1 MDFRRSNNPPTPL
14 EVVERLLSY
23 SAPDPKMIRMMH
35 FRPYDA
41 WCRYCE
47 HAQDIDAIIH
57 FETLEQDLASVLGS
71 AANKVEAKPKPE
83 NSTCC
88 CCYLFYFL
96 TCSLCH

>member
-1 MDFRRSNNPPTPL
+1 MHSLRSNNSPTPL
-14 EVVERLLSY
+14 EVVERLLSD

-41 WCRYCE
+41 WCRYCI
-47 HAQDIDAIIH
+47 AQDIDAIIH
-57 FETLEQDLASVLGS
+57 FETLEEDLASVLGS
-71 AANKVEAKPKPE
+71 DANKVEAKPKPE